1 LFDDSTEGLSNVQQ
15 SLLDNRKDTSGV
27 ALMVTDL
34 ATKVKRQQKKLD
46 KLDM

>member
-27 ALMVTDL
+27 AVMVTDL
-34 ATKVKRQQKKLD
+34 ATKVKRQQKMLD